1 MQDPEFYLGAFLGS
15 DGKWTTTKFS
25 DTSVA
30 DLDQISQDDMKVRTD
45 LIYTIND
52 SQNVNKCGLQD
63 DILRDLSCIHPR
75 E

>member
-30 DLDQISQDDMKVRTD
+30 DLDQISQDDMKVRTY
-45 LIYTIND
+45 LKYTIND
-52 SQNVNKCGLQD
+52 SQK
-63 DILRDLSCIHPR
+63 
-75 E
+75 